1 MKVPL
6 AGADQDRLIR
16 DRWWRM
22 GGRRNH
28 WVTGRLPRRVSA
40 PPWEP
45 SRMAPRESKRE
56 QERRAWVA
64 QREGFKDESEAYEQR
79 LARQRPGIRLEMGG
93 PTRRSRPLKGA
104 AWATVISSQVQP
116 RPGWSWEGRR
126 AGGRNMVET
135 GGDAAAICLIGSRVS
150 AGRWRQGWD
159 SNPWT
164 RCHVNGFRGRRPPYA
179 PIRWER
185 PCPA

>member
-1 MKVPL
+1 
-6 AGADQDRLIR
+6 
-16 DRWWRM
+16 M

-64 QREGFKDESEAYEQR
+64 RREGFKDESEAYEQR
-79 LARQRPGIRLEMGG
+79 LARQRPVIRLEMGG

-126 AGGRNMVET
+126 AGGRNLVET
-135 GGDAAAICLIGSRVS
+135 GAPPQKPLSSRSEHRSMLHNQGSLYNKKPYS
-150 AGRWRQGWD
+150 LKLNDD
-159 SNPWT
+159 SCWQT
-164 RCHVNGFRGRRPPYA
+164 A
-179 PIRWER
+179 MD
-185 PCPA
+185 

>member
-1 MKVPL
+1 
-6 AGADQDRLIR
+6 
-16 DRWWRM
+16 M

-64 QREGFKDESEAYEQR
+64 RREGFKDESEAYEQR

-104 AWATVISSQVQP
+104 ARVGTLSACTTTSRNDCSSEILAEPALVTAMSARRRWTHSPPQ
-116 RPGWSWEGRR
+116 RRWSLHI
-126 AGGRNMVET
+126 T
-135 GGDAAAICLIGSRVS
+135 
-150 AGRWRQGWD
+150 
-159 SNPWT
+159 
-164 RCHVNGFRGRRPPYA
+164 
-179 PIRWER
+179 
-185 PCPA
+185 